1 MTFTLND
8 LIKGYKMRNF
18 KKTPIDLSYLTSLS
32 LHNLP
37 NVNDNNNI
45 IIKDLNDDKI
55 VSTNIK
61 TLSKDDDEMITRL
74 VIEPRNYF
82 ISINPMRD
90 LTYNRL
96 KELLHLAYSRY
107 LSFELGKHYRQ
118 KEPPIKMD
126 IIIEGKDNKISYNHI
141 HIITKTQ
148 LFIYDYII
156 FQSILYYYLSQSIA
170 NINVLGESIYTN
182 ELDTFNYIN
191 KTAVVDWYD
200 ENGHKQQKVIA
211 KDQILM
217 NETYI

>member
-18 KKTPIDLSYLTSLS
+18 KKTLIDTLFLTTM
-32 LHNLP
+32 P
-37 NVNDNNNI
+37 VIEDNNNVI
-45 IIKDLNDDKI
+45 INERNDDEI

-61 TLSKDDDEMITRL
+61 QITDLSAFDTK
-74 VIEPRNYF
+74 PRNYF

-107 LSFELGKHYRQ
+107 LYYQVGKKYRQ
-118 KEPPIKMD
+118 KEAPIKMD

-148 LFIYDYII
+148 LFICDYII
-156 FQSILYYYLSQSIA
+156 FQSILYYYLRQSIA
-170 NINVLGESIYTN
+170 NINVLGESIYSN

-200 ENGHKQQKVIA
+200 ENGHKQQKVIT

>member
-18 KKTPIDLSYLTSLS
+18 KKTIIDTLFLTTM
-32 LHNLP
+32 P
-37 NVNDNNNI
+37 VIEDNNNVI
-45 IIKDLNDDKI
+45 INERNNDEI

-61 TLSKDDDEMITRL
+61 QITDLSAFDTK
-74 VIEPRNYF
+74 PRNYF
-82 ISINPMRD
+82 ISINPMRN

-118 KEPPIKMD
+118 KEAPIKMD
-126 IIIEGKDNKISYNHI
+126 IIIEGKDDKISYNHI

-191 KTAVVDWYD
+191 KTAVVDCYD

>member
-18 KKTPIDLSYLTSLS
+18 KKTLIDTLFLTTI
-32 LHNLP
+32 P
-37 NVNDNNNI
+37 VIEDNNNVI
-45 IIKDLNDDKI
+45 INERNDDEI

-61 TLSKDDDEMITRL
+61 QITDLSAFDTK
-74 VIEPRNYF
+74 PRNYF

-107 LSFELGKHYRQ
+107 LYYQVGKKYRQ
-118 KEPPIKMD
+118 KEAPIKMD
-126 IIIEGKDNKISYNHI
+126 IIIEGKDNKISFNHI

-191 KTAVVDWYD
+191 KTAVVDCYD

>member
-18 KKTPIDLSYLTSLS
+18 KKTIIDTLFLTTM
-32 LHNLP
+32 P
-37 NVNDNNNI
+37 VIEDNNNVI
-45 IIKDLNDDKI
+45 INERNNDEI

-61 TLSKDDDEMITRL
+61 QITDLSAFDTK
-74 VIEPRNYF
+74 PRNYF

-107 LSFELGKHYRQ
+107 LYYQVGKKYRQ
-118 KEPPIKMD
+118 KEAPIKMD
-126 IIIEGKDNKISYNHI
+126 IIIEGKDDKISYNHI